1 MTLLIKTF
9 LGMIALVFSFQS
21 MANDWSWYHGDDNGT
36 RYSTLD
42 QINKS
47 NIGDLNVAWIHQPG
61 AIEQGLEATPV
72 VIDGVMYYAGSYNR
86 TFAIDAATGKEL
98 WHYFPDLDPIV
109 DELFFT
115 PYTRGVTVSNGNVT
129 MGTLDGRA
137 IALDQKTGKEV
148 WSVQLVDT
156 TKCACN
162 FTSPPVMAGNTLVMG
177 QTAGEYP
184 IQGKVFGMDP
194 KTGEVQWTFNT
205 IKDDPASWGGDSG
218 KYGGMIIIPSYD
230 EDGVLNFFTGRS
242 YYDVNFKHLNPTVSK
257 DIVGFGL
264 FVNWD
269 LPITIVEGA
278 FDAIAISASSG

>member
-86 TFAIDAATGKEL
+86 VFALDAATGKEL

-137 IALDQKTGKEV
+137 IALDQKQVK
-148 WSVQLVDT
+148 
-156 TKCACN
+156 K
-162 FTSPPVMAGNTLVMG
+162 FG
-177 QTAGEYP
+177 Q
-184 IQGKVFGMDP
+184 
-194 KTGEVQWTFNT
+194 FN
-205 IKDDPASWGGDSG
+205 
-218 KYGGMIIIPSYD
+218 
-230 EDGVLNFFTGRS
+230 
-242 YYDVNFKHLNPTVSK
+242 
-257 DIVGFGL
+257 
-264 FVNWD
+264 
-269 LPITIVEGA
+269 
-278 FDAIAISASSG
+278 